1 MRNDKVRNVNK
12 IDRYTNNL
20 YLIISNQS
28 YAIYKNKYVKYV
40 FFIKSSIFLS
50 RIITN
55 TIIYSRL
62 KSVLRYI

>member
-40 FFIKSSIFLS
+40 FF
-50 RIITN
+50 
-55 TIIYSRL
+55 Y
-62 KSVLRYI
+62 

>member
-40 FFIKSSIFLS
+40 FLLNRVFFSL
-50 RIITN
+50 
-55 TIIYSRL
+55 
-62 KSVLRYI
+62 VLLQIR